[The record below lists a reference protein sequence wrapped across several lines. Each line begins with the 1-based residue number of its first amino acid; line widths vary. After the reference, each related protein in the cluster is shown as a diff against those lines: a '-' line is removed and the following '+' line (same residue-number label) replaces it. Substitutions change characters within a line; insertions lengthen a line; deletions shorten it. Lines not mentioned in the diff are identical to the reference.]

1 MCTIKSDNNNCDFF
15 NQSNYLFYAHKNKDI
30 CALHIKKMN
39 YYVVIPSYN
48 EEALIP
54 LTLQSLLAQTVLPS
68 KIVVVNDNSTDK
80 TAEVVLAFAKENP
93 CITLVNKSSENIHL
107 PGSKVIK
114 AFQKGFETLDD
125 HYDIIVKLDADL
137 IFPPNYFETIIN
149 HFQSDSRIGMAGGF
163 CYIEKNENWV
173 LENLTDKDHIRGALK
188 AYRKETFQQIG
199 GLKPAMGWDTV
210 DELLCKFY
218 DWKVVTDAS
227 LHVKHLKPTGANYSK
242 TARYK
247 QGEAFYTL
255 GYGFLIT
262 AIASAKLALMKK
274 KPLLF
279 LDYIQGFWKAKS
291 NNTPMLVNPEQA
303 KFIRNYRLQKM
314 KEKLIG

>member
-1 MCTIKSDNNNCDFF
+1 
-15 NQSNYLFYAHKNKDI
+15 
-30 CALHIKKMN
+30 MN
-39 YYVVIPSYN
+39 YYIVIPSYN
-48 EEALIP
+48 EEAFIA
-54 LTLQSLLAQTVLPS
+54 LTLRSLISQTVLPS

-80 TAEVVLAFAKENP
+80 TAEIVLAFAKENP
-93 CITLVNKSSENIHL
+93 FITLVNTTSEAIHL
-107 PGSKVIK
+107 PGSKVIQ

-125 HYDIIVKLDADL
+125 DYDIIVKLDADL
-137 IFPPNYFETIIN
+137 IFPPNYFETIIKK
-149 HFQSDSRIGMAGGF
+149 FKSDSRIGMAGGF
-163 CYIEKNENWV
+163 CYIEKNGNWV

-218 DWKVVTDAS
+218 NWKVVTDEN
-227 LHVKHLKPTGANYSK
+227 LHVKHLKPTGANYNK
-242 TARYK
+242 TARFK

-255 GYGFLIT
+255 GYGFFIT
-262 AIASAKLALMKK
+262 AIASAKLAMMKK

-291 NNTPMLVNPEQA
+291 AKKPMLVNPEQA
-303 KFIRNYRLQKM
+303 KFIRKYRLQKI
-314 KEKLIG
+314 KEKLF

>member
-1 MCTIKSDNNNCDFF
+1 MR
-15 NQSNYLFYAHKNKDI
+15 
-30 CALHIKKMN
+30 
-39 YYVVIPSYN
+39 YYIVIPSYN

-54 LTLQSLLAQTVLPS
+54 LTLQSLISQTVLPS

-80 TAEVVLAFAKENP
+80 TAEIVLDFAKENSF
-93 CITLVNKSSENIHL
+93 ITLVNKTSETIHL
-107 PGSKVIK
+107 PGSKVIQ
-114 AFQKGFETLDD
+114 AFQKGFETLDEN
-125 HYDIIVKLDADL
+125 YDLIVKIDADL
-137 IFPPNYFETIIN
+137 IFPANYFETVIK
-149 HFQSDSRIGMAGGF
+149 HFESDPSIGMAGGF
-163 CYIEKNENWV
+163 CYIEKNGDWI

-188 AYRKETFQQIG
+188 AYRKAAFQQIG

-218 DWKVVTDAS
+218 NWKVVTDES
-227 LHVKHLKPTGANYSK
+227 LHVKHLKPTGANYNK

-255 GYGFLIT
+255 GYGFFIT
-262 AIASAKLALMKK
+262 AIASAKLAMMKK

-291 NNTPMLVNPEQA
+291 AKKTILVNPEQA
-303 KFIRNYRLQKM
+303 KFIRKYRLQKM
-314 KEKLIG
+314 KEKLF